1 MSCFSKRT
9 TDLPASRRRTAAMSP
24 AVPAPASATSTSTAW
39 SVPAARLCGSQAEGR
54 QVAAGVHDCIRDGVP
69 DGDGSGRRARDGINV
84 EVFRLEDSRRHHGG
98 RRRAD
103 ADGVVAS
110 QHANRG
116 EVSVGH
122 NYLGNQLVVVA
133 HGRADPFSVSE
144 VFGDP
149 FLGSRVRHGS
159 LIRWRLLWGGASGQP
174 SDGGGPT
181 ESQGPHDKVP
191 AIELHK
197 RIPSFWDCWCRDKV
211 LARRG
216 PLEVWNAIA
225 AAATPKIG
233 AFLASDAS
241 ASMTE
246 NWVSFRVRPVQI
258 HAVFAFVKK

>member
-1 MSCFSKRT
+1 MI
-9 TDLPASRRRTAAMSP
+9 ASETA
-24 AVPAPASATSTSTAW
+24 
-39 SVPAARLCGSQAEGR
+39 
-54 QVAAGVHDCIRDGVP
+54 VP

-149 FLGSRVRHGS
+149 FLGSRVRAWLLDQMASALGRS
-159 LIRWRLLWGGASGQP
+159 IRPALRRRLLHREP
-174 SDGGGPT
+174 
-181 ESQGPHDKVP
+181 
-191 AIELHK
+191 
-197 RIPSFWDCWCRDKV
+197 R
-211 LARRG
+211 
-216 PLEVWNAIA
+216 
-225 AAATPKIG
+225 TP
-233 AFLASDAS
+233 
-241 ASMTE
+241 
-246 NWVSFRVRPVQI
+246 
-258 HAVFAFVKK
+258 

>member
-39 SVPAARLCGSQAEGR
+39 RVPAARLCGSQAEGR

-69 DGDGSGRRARDGINV
+69 DGDGSGRRARDDINV
-84 EVFRLEDSRRHHGG
+84 EIFRLEDSRRHHGG

-133 HGRADPFSVSE
+133 HGRADPFAVSE
-144 VFGDP
+144 DFGDP
-149 FLGSRVRHGS
+149 FLGAGVRHGS

-181 ESQGPHDKVP
+181 ESQGPMIKS
-191 AIELHK
+191 L
-197 RIPSFWDCWCRDKV
+197 RLSFISAFPPFGIV
-211 LARRG
+211 G
-216 PLEVWNAIA
+216 
-225 AAATPKIG
+225 AATQCLRG
-233 AFLASDAS
+233 VSSFG
-241 ASMTE
+241 SMERNRGGRDPE
-246 NWVSFRVRPVQI
+246 NRCISCERYARPYDRKLGI
-258 HAVFAFVKK
+258 FSNKA